1 MSGPEPFSIVKKPND
16 LLFFDNLALHY
27 VLQNTPPRVLA
38 RVFLAADSRL
48 SGSLLGILSKKQ
60 RETVHA
66 MMAQENDQDGE
77 KNQKACEGLC
87 LIAEGL
93 VARGLIRQQGRH
105 FFGERNQNG
114 EMMSVDAAM

>member
-1 MSGPEPFSIVKKPND
+1 MSAPEPFSIVHKPND

-38 RVFLAADSRL
+38 RVFLTADSRL
-48 SGSLLGILSKKQ
+48 SGSLLGILGKKQ
-60 RETVHA
+60 REMVHA
-66 MMAQENDQDGE
+66 MMLQEKDQDAE

-93 VARGLIRQQGRH
+93 VARGLIRKEGIH
-105 FFGERNQNG
+105 FFGERNDQG
-114 EMMSVDAAM
+114 GVVAADLA

>member
-1 MSGPEPFSIVKKPND
+1 MSAPEPFSIVHKPND

-38 RVFLAADSRL
+38 RVFLTADSRL
-48 SGSLLGILSKKQ
+48 SGSLLGILGTKQ
-60 RETVHA
+60 REVVHA
-66 MMAQENDQDGE
+66 MMVQENDDDHE

-93 VARGLIRQQGRH
+93 IARGLIRQDGRH
-105 FFGERNQNG
+105 FFGERNDQG
-114 EMMSVDAAM
+114 GVMAVDPV

>member
-16 LLFFDNLALHY
+16 LLFFDNLALLY

-38 RVFLAADSRL
+38 RVFLSADSRL

-66 MMAQENDQDGE
+66 MMLQENDEDAD
-77 KNQKACEGLC
+77 KNRDAANGMC

-93 VARGLIRQQGRH
+93 IARGLIRKDGVH
-105 FFGERNQNG
+105 FFGVPSE
-114 EMMSVDAAM
+114 EKLAPT